1 VRNASNDFTFDSV
14 SRLWTF
20 QLLGFEVVQVRLQ
33 KKPLQLFSIEI
44 QKGAIFDR
52 FKIKISRIYK
62 WNIFET
68 FSFQFSFLFLQ
79 IIGRL
84 HFCLFPFSLFPLR
97 NNLQNIT
104 FFLRIISVENRSFF
118 FTPVHILLFLS
129 FFLFFRIPYI

>member
-1 VRNASNDFTFDSV
+1 MLQMTLHLTRS

-97 NNLQNIT
+97 NNLENIT
-104 FFLRIISVENRSFF
+104 FFFKNHISGKSFIF
-118 FTPVHILLFLS
+118 FHSCSYSTLFI
-129 FFLFFRIPYI
+129 FFPFFFRIPYI

>member
-52 FKIKISRIYK
+52 FKIKII
-62 WNIFET
+62 E
-68 FSFQFSFLFLQ
+68 
-79 IIGRL
+79 
-84 HFCLFPFSLFPLR
+84 
-97 NNLQNIT
+97 NL
-104 FFLRIISVENRSFF
+104 
-118 FTPVHILLFLS
+118 
-129 FFLFFRIPYI
+129 